1 MQNIIDKLKEKGYSS
16 REIKVKRVEIQGERP
31 IEMRP
36 FYAIET
42 ELMGKKVL
50 LFVGKL
56 KFRK

>member
-1 MQNIIDKLKEKGYSS
+1 MQNIIDKLKEKGYRSK
-16 REIKVKRVEIQGERP
+16 EIKVKRVEIQGERL

-56 KFRK
+56 KLRK